1 MGGKNNIN
9 KKVIKSTVSIFSF
22 FPKKESNKNLNSLY
36 QLKKMY
42 KIYICAVELLSS
54 RNSLWSF
61 SFSLVEQ
68 LLETDV

>member
-1 MGGKNNIN
+1 
-9 KKVIKSTVSIFSF
+9 
-22 FPKKESNKNLNSLY
+22 
-36 QLKKMY
+36 MY

-61 SFSLVEQ
+61 SFSLVEE